1 MDRTP
6 LHQLTQQGQSVWL
19 DFISRELVTT
29 DQLDRLIT
37 EDAVTGMTSNPTI
50 FEKAIAEGE
59 DYDEQLRQLLSA
71 GVTSPDELFVE
82 LAVSDIQHAA
92 DTLRSIHDGCGG
104 CDGFVSLEVAPDL
117 ADDTEATVA
126 AAKYLWEKVER
137 PNLMIK
143 VPATPA
149 GIPAIERLIG
159 DGLNINVTLIFALSA
174 YEAVAEAY
182 IRGLERRAAEGRPVD
197 NRSVASFFVSRVDTA
212 VDKLLEE
219 KLKERPDD
227 EGLRSLLGT
236 AAIANAKLAY
246 ESFHHIFRG
255 ERFAPLRER
264 GAAVQRPLWASTSAK
279 NPAYRD
285 VVYAEELIGPD
296 TVDTMPLATIEAF
309 HDHGVVRGDTVCEDW
324 EGAHRVMDR
333 LRAAGI
339 DIDRVTED
347 LMHAGVKSFAD
358 SYNQLIRRIAEKS
371 ETMRGGPG
379 GRQRLDLGA
388 LGDRVDAEL
397 ARARDAGVVRRVWER
412 DPDLWKPGDEA
423 HARVIR
429 NRLGWL
435 DVVETM
441 RRRVAEL
448 RGFADEV
455 RDAGIRDVV
464 LLGMGGSSLCPEV
477 LRTSFGSAEGRPTLH
492 VLDTTDPA
500 AILAVDGVIDPRT
513 TLFLVSSKSGGTIET
528 LSHMA
533 HCWDMVTEAGVDRP
547 GDHFVAI
554 TDPGTSLAVTA
565 RERGFRRVFE
575 NPSDIGGRYS
585 ALSCF
590 GLVPAALIGVD
601 LDGLLDRA
609 AAMLDRCRPEVH
621 PSLNSGLLLGCVIG
635 ALHDEG
641 RDKVTILAPP
651 RIAAFS
657 LWAEQLLA
665 ESTGK
670 EGKGLIP
677 VGSEPIG
684 APEVYGD
691 DRLFV
696 VLRLAE
702 DAAFDGAVQALR
714 DAGHPVVTLE
724 LTALEDLAAEFAR
737 WEFATAVAGW
747 HLGIDP
753 FDEPN
758 VQESKDNTRR
768 LLDVVEREGSLPS
781 TEEPSLVDSGI
792 AVDGAEAGA
801 SDAAGAVGRL
811 LDSARR
817 GDYVALMAYVTP
829 TNANEDVLQALRTA
843 IRDRTR
849 LATTLG
855 FGPRFLHSTGQL
867 HKGGPNTGVFLQ
879 ITVDDTAD
887 VPIPGAPYGF
897 SMLKRAQAR
906 GDLESLRN
914 HGRRVL
920 RLHLGATELAGG
932 VRRLTDS
939 LRRVTA
945 SPR

>member
-6 LHQLTQQGQSVWL
+6 LQQLTEHGQSIWL

-29 DQLDRLIT
+29 DQLERLIDD
-37 EDAVTGMTSNPTI
+37 DAVSGMTSNPTI

-71 GVTSPDELFVE
+71 GVTSPDDLFVE

-92 DTLRSIHDGCGG
+92 DTLRSIHEGCGG
-104 CDGFVSLEVAPDL
+104 CDGFVSLEVAPEV

-126 AAKYLWEKVER
+126 AARYLWEKVER
-137 PNLMIK
+137 PNVMIK

-149 GIPAIERLIG
+149 GIPAIERLIAE
-159 DGLNINVTLIFALSA
+159 GLNVNVTLVFALSA

-182 IRGLERRAAEGRPVD
+182 IRGLERRVAEGRPVD

-212 VDKLLEE
+212 VDELLEE
-219 KLKERPDD
+219 RLKERPDD
-227 EGLRSLLGT
+227 EELLSLRGT

-246 ESFHHIFRG
+246 ERFHQIFRG

-264 GAAVQRPLWASTSAK
+264 GAAVQRMLWASTSAK

-309 HDHGVVRGDTVCEDW
+309 RDHGEVHGDTVCEDW
-324 EGAHRVMDR
+324 DGAHRVMER
-333 LRAAGI
+333 LHAAGV

-347 LMHAGVKSFAD
+347 LLHAGVKQFAD
-358 SYNQLIRRIAEKS
+358 SYNQLIRRIAEKAD
-371 ETMRGGPG
+371 TLQGGG
-379 GRQRLDLGA
+379 VGRQRLELGA

-397 ARARDAGVVRRVWER
+397 RRAGETGVVRRIWER

-435 DVVETM
+435 DVVDTM
-441 RRRVAEL
+441 RERVTEL

-492 VLDTTDPA
+492 VLDTTDPT
-500 AILAVDGVIDPRT
+500 AILAVDEAIDPRA
-513 TLFLVSSKSGGTIET
+513 TLFLVSSKSGGTVET

-533 HCWDMVTEAGVDRP
+533 HYWEVVSAAGIAEP
-547 GDHFVAI
+547 GRHFVTV
-554 TDPGTSLAVTA
+554 TDPGTSLATTA

-575 NPSDIGGRYS
+575 NPPDIGGRYS
-585 ALSCF
+585 ALSYF

-601 LDGLLDRA
+601 LDAFLGRA

-621 PSLNSGLLLGCVIG
+621 PSRNGGLVLGCVMG

-657 LWAEQLLA
+657 LWAEQLIA

-677 VGSEPIG
+677 IGAEPIG
-684 APEVYGD
+684 PPEVYGD

-696 VLRLAE
+696 VLRLGE
-702 DAAFDGAVQALR
+702 EPGFDAAVGALR

-724 LTALEDLAAEFAR
+724 LSTLEDLAAEFVR
-737 WEFATAVAGW
+737 WEFATAVAGA

-768 LLDVVEREGSLPS
+768 LLMVERDGALPA

-792 AVDGAEAGA
+792 AVHGVEAGP

-811 LDSARR
+811 LEDARP
-817 GDYVALMAYVTP
+817 GDYVAVMAYVTP
-829 TNANEDVLQALRTA
+829 TEANQDALQSLRTA

-879 ITVDDTAD
+879 VTVDDTAD

-897 SMLKRAQAR
+897 ATLKRAQAQ

-914 HGRRVL
+914 HDRRVM
-920 RLHLGATELAGG
+920 RLHLGAADLSAG
-932 VRRLTDS
+932 
-939 LRRVTA
+939 LRRVTDGLRRVAA